1 MVMGEFEE
9 HPNMYEDVKD
19 FHKKFGAHM
28 EKTPTIPPPEVCKLR
43 RTLIREEYKEVRH
56 ALEVKNLPEIAK
68 ELCDLIYVVC
78 GTAVSYG
85 IDLNPVWEEV
95 QRTNMLKVGG
105 ANRED
110 GKVLKP
116 EGWQPPDIVNLLKRQ
131 GM

>member
-1 MVMGEFEE
+1 MGYEEE

-19 FHKKFGAHM
+19 FHKKFGAHI
-28 EKTPTIPPPEVCKLR
+28 EQTPTIPPPEVCKLR
-43 RTLIREEYKEVRH
+43 RTLIREEYKELRQ
-56 ALEVKNLPEIAK
+56 ALETKDLPEIAK
-68 ELCDLIYVVC
+68 ESMDLVYVIM
-78 GTAVSYG
+78 GTLVSYG
-85 IDLNPVWEEV
+85 INADEIWEEV

-116 EGWQPPDIVNLLKRQ
+116 EGWQPPDIVNLLKKQ